1 MDKYVILFSNG
12 SKLFIKADIARSSND
27 AIEFFSYDEDT
38 NERFVGRF
46 FKMNIA
52 GYFKFENVIIEK

>member
-1 MDKYVILFSNG
+1 MDKYVILFRNG
-12 SKLFIKADIARSSND
+12 SKIFIKADIIKSNTE

-52 GYFKFENVIIEK
+52 GYFKFENVISE